1 MRRFF
6 SILCVAASARAI
18 ALPGGLRPRL
28 AARAEAAGRARARV
42 SKRLPWRRKVETP
55 DDCEVNC
62 DDEKE
67 FGSFAVTAEAPMPAP
82 AAEEPLPKWRT
93 DYLGSLDR
101 LGKYSDDGFTLST
114 PLRYS
119 SGDWWRHVLSMR
131 RSLILKRVRGHV
143 SFNILWSCAVAGAYT
158 LYPRALPL
166 ASLKTPFDLSGGIL
180 GILLAFRT
188 SQACT
193 RFWHGREIWATVI
206 HKIRSFG
213 RALIYLDDPSDE
225 TLDAYFRWLEAY
237 PECLKQHL
245 RGERDIAAL
254 TMLNNREREFL
265 DATDNLPVGCTLA
278 MSALLNRVK
287 ADSNEQSA
295 KHLLW
300 WQLEGEL
307 LHKLMGCV
315 GEAEAI
321 AGTPVPLS
329 YSRHTSRLA
338 SLWTFSMPLVLVTCL
353 PIYAVPV
360 VTGLVSWTLLA
371 TEEIS
376 HLIEEPFGLH
386 DDRPNML
393 PLNRYCAVIAA
404 DLASIRASF
413 DTLRDY
419 QRESDDKDEM
429 YEPLYTSSPGVG
441 GDKDAPEVARPVYDP
456 PLYPGFTPREDFDP
470 FKAAKEVQ
478 ADPPLYPGFAP
489 REGFVASRA
498 AKEAHAEPTL
508 YPGFAPRSGFGPF
521 QGAEPAPEPD
531 ATSAPAAVDPV
542 ATSAPEAAPPPKEGE
557 HLNGKPSDKP
567 TEDGGVDFSLPLFEE
582 LQEEDRPYVAKMLD
596 LDASAIESLPAD
608 EREQV
613 EGLRK
618 MYEMQAWKKKADGI
632 ATPSAPTWTAS
643 RPFA

>member
-143 SFNILWSCAVAGAYT
+143 SFNILWSCAVAGGYT
-158 LYPRALPL
+158 LYPALPL

-371 TEEIS
+371 TEEICT
-376 HLIEEPFGLH
+376 HRGAGLH

-419 QRESDDKDEM
+419 QRNPATRATRC
-429 YEPLYTSSPGVG
+429 EPLCVVVAGVG

-456 PLYPGFTPREDFDP
+456 PFYPGFTPREDFDP

-489 REGFVASRA
+489 R
-498 AKEAHAEPTL
+498 
-508 YPGFAPRSGFGPF
+508 SGSGPF

-531 ATSAPAAVDPV
+531 ATSAPTAVDPV
-542 ATSAPEAAPPPKEGE
+542 ATSAPEAAAPPPKEGE

>member
-1 MRRFF
+1 MRQFF
-6 SILCVAASARAI
+6 SILCVAASAGAI

-143 SFNILWSCAVAGAYT
+143 SFNILWSCAAAAPTRSTEGA
-158 LYPRALPL
+158 PA
-166 ASLKTPFDLSGGIL
+166 
-180 GILLAFRT
+180 
-188 SQACT
+188 
-193 RFWHGREIWATVI
+193 
-206 HKIRSFG
+206 
-213 RALIYLDDPSDE
+213 DE

-315 GEAEAI
+315 
-321 AGTPVPLS
+321 
-329 YSRHTSRLA
+329 
-338 SLWTFSMPLVLVTCL
+338 
-353 PIYAVPV
+353 
-360 VTGLVSWTLLA
+360 
-371 TEEIS
+371 
-376 HLIEEPFGLH
+376 
-386 DDRPNML
+386 
-393 PLNRYCAVIAA
+393 AA
-404 DLASIRASF
+404 R
-413 DTLRDY
+413 
-419 QRESDDKDEM
+419 
-429 YEPLYTSSPGVG
+429 
-441 GDKDAPEVARPVYDP
+441 YDP

-489 REGFVASRA
+489 REGF
-498 AKEAHAEPTL
+498 
-508 YPGFAPRSGFGPF
+508 GPF

-542 ATSAPEAAPPPKEGE
+542 ATSAPEAAAAPPKEGE

-582 LQEEDRPYVAKMLD
+582 LQEEDRPTWRRCSTSTLP
-596 LDASAIESLPAD
+596 IESLPAD

-618 MYEMQAWKKKADGI
+618 MYEMQAWKKKADC
-632 ATPSAPTWTAS
+632 TPSAPTWTAS
-643 RPFA
+643 APFA